1 MALSSCAWAL
11 ALLLQNLLGQTSTS
25 QVTCPLHHIWSQ
37 TPSEPS
43 GDSDCNFLDKTFKG
57 TALNWQVGA
66 DNLKLT
72 KPILII
78 VCISVLLLG
87 VQPALG
93 WSNNGYSDNPAQ
105 PKYGTHDWIAQH
117 ALDYLPTQEKKYITD
132 NLAAYLY
139 GTELPD
145 NSHASDGIGD
155 TTKHHVYYSAAGA
168 LTDNASAQRANSE
181 YNLALNFLKAKNY
194 ADAAKTA
201 GTMTHYIADLAVFGH
216 VMGSSTAWGSETHHS
231 DYEDYVNTRT
241 TSYTSNFNTYLSYD
255 GSLTT
260 LSAYNVAVNIAY
272 ETTFGGNNHLTCVW
286 MDDNY
291 NWNNPTFSSRC
302 GQSLNLAVNSIA
314 DVLHTL
320 YQEAAPIPTP
330 TTVPLPTNSLT
341 PTPTLSPSPTS
352 TLNSSS
358 TPTVPEFLTIQI
370 LTLAMLTVMAV
381 AIVYKKTLPK
391 TS

>member
-1 MALSSCAWAL
+1 MC
-11 ALLLQNLLGQTSTS
+11 G
-25 QVTCPLHHIWSQ
+25 I
-37 TPSEPS
+37 
-43 GDSDCNFLDKTFKG
+43 
-57 TALNWQVGA
+57 

-72 KPILII
+72 KPILLI
-78 VCISVLLLG
+78 VCVSVLLLG

-93 WSNNGYSDNPAQ
+93 WSNGGYSDNPAQ

-117 ALDYLPTQEKKYITD
+117 ALDYLPPQEKQYITD

-145 NSHASDGIGD
+145 NSQPSDGIGD
-155 TTKHHVYYSAAGA
+155 TTKHHVYYSASGT
-168 LTDNASAQRANSE
+168 LMDNASAQRANAE
-181 YNLALNFLKAKNY
+181 YNLALNFLKAQDY

-201 GTMTHYIADLAVFGH
+201 GIMTHYITDLAVFGH
-216 VMGSSTAWGSETHHS
+216 VMGSSTPWGTETHHS

-241 TSYTSNFNTYLSYD
+241 TSYSGSFNTYLSYD

-260 LSAYNVAVNIAY
+260 LSAYNAAVNIAY
-272 ETTFGGNNHLTCVW
+272 DTTFGGNNHLTCIW

-291 NWNNPTFSSRC
+291 NWNNPTFSGRC
-302 GQSLNLAVNSIA
+302 GQSLNLAVNDIA

-320 YQEAAPIPTP
+320 YQEAAPTP
-330 TTVPLPTNSLT
+330 T

-352 TLNSSS
+352 TPNPSS
-358 TPTVPEFLTIQI
+358 TPTAPEFSTIQT
-370 LTLAMLTVMAV
+370 LTLVMLTVMAV

-391 TS
+391 RS